1 MALGKGCDVGMRT
14 WCRGWEGDT
23 GEGMWWDGEVVDLVL
38 GWGGG
43 AGGGIWCWDGDMAL
57 GRTWCWTPPMGKPS
71 SGASWAQG
79 QGKATQRGGSWCEV
93 QQQAGWQ
100 TGLTH
105 H

>member
-1 MALGKGCDVGMRT
+1 MLGKGCGGMGGT
-14 WCRGWEGDT
+14 WY
-23 GEGMWWDGEVVDLVL
+23 WDGEVV
-38 GWGGG
+38 
-43 AGGGIWCWDGDMAL
+43 AGEEIWCWDGDMAL

-71 SGASWAQG
+71 SGPSWAQG